1 MTTFYLNYG
10 KTQIGVEIPEQKIL
24 NVIRPNPSHGKRDK
38 EEEIKRAI
46 MNPISAS
53 LEEIVTP
60 QSSIAL
66 LPSDITRPCPSY
78 NIIPILLRELN
89 SIGIKDERVKIVFTN
104 GLHRRNTRDEKI
116 MLLGKKIVE
125 KIKCIDHDAKQKQK
139 YIGDTSHHTPV
150 YINSDVLDCD
160 IKIGI
165 ANIDTHI
172 VAGYSGGAKSILPGV
187 SGVETIMK
195 NHYMIYEYF
204 DRTRSGILEGNPIR
218 EDMEE
223 AAKLAGLDYIVNVV
237 LDDKKKIVIAVAGDP
252 MRAYR
257 RGVETC
263 DRIYKVPI
271 REKADI
277 VVASAGGF
285 PKDINLYQATKAMDN
300 STFAIKNGGTIVLFA
315 ECPEGVGSEELD
327 KLLNS
332 KSWEEVIQ
340 KGKDGGSYAPYG
352 FRAVAKMGIKVVLIS
367 SISIEKTARTPIIG
381 ARGAKEAIEKAIQIE
396 GEGATITVM
405 PFAGSTLPTYD
416 A

>member
-89 SIGIKDERVKIVFTN
+89 SIGVKDERVKIVFTN

-165 ANIDTHI
+165 ANIDIH
-172 VAGYSGGAKSILPGV
+172 VFAGYSGGAKSILPGV
-187 SGVETIMK
+187 SGVETIVK

-237 LDDKKKIVIAVAGDP
+237 LDDKKKIVTTVAGDP
-252 MRAYR
+252 LRAHRR
-257 RGVETC
+257 RG
-263 DRIYKVPI
+263 I
-271 REKADI
+271 
-277 VVASAGGF
+277 
-285 PKDINLYQATKAMDN
+285 
-300 STFAIKNGGTIVLFA
+300 
-315 ECPEGVGSEELD
+315 
-327 KLLNS
+327 
-332 KSWEEVIQ
+332 
-340 KGKDGGSYAPYG
+340 
-352 FRAVAKMGIKVVLIS
+352 
-367 SISIEKTARTPIIG
+367 
-381 ARGAKEAIEKAIQIE
+381 
-396 GEGATITVM
+396 
-405 PFAGSTLPTYD
+405 
-416 A
+416 